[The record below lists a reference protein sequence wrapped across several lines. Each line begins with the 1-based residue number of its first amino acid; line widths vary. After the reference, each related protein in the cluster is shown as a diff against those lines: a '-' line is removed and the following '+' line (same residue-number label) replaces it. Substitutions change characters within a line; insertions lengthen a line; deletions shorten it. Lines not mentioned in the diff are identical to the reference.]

1 MTPWTVAYQAP
12 LSMEFSRQGYWSGL
26 PFPSAG
32 GLPNPGV
39 KPGSPALQA
48 DSLLSELQGRPKPK
62 VNVKSLSHVRL
73 FVTPWTVAYQAPL
86 PMGFSRQEYWGR
98 LPFPSPG
105 DLSDPGMGPAPPA
118 LADRFFTTEP
128 PGKLC
133 VCVCVCVCVYDIFF
147 IYSYGTGTTT
157 EI

>member
-1 MTPWTVAYQAP
+1 MIISRSIDHSFLWLSNIPLYTYTNSHTHTYIYVVCVCMHAQSLSLIQLFAIPWIVACQAP
-12 LSMEFSRQGYWSGL
+12 LSIEFSRQQYWS
-26 PFPSAG
+26 
-32 GLPNPGV
+32 
-39 KPGSPALQA
+39 
-48 DSLLSELQGRPKPK
+48 
-62 VNVKSLSHVRL
+62 
-73 FVTPWTVAYQAPL
+73 
-86 PMGFSRQEYWGR
+86 R

-133 VCVCVCVCVYDIFF
+133 VCVCVCIIFF